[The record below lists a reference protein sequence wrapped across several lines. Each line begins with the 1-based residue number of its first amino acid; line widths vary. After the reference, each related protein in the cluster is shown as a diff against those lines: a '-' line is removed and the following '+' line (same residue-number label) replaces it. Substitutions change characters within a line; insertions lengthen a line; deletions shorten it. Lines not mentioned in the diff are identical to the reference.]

1 MDSPLAT
8 ARYKNGSK
16 EALFY
21 DERMEFDGN
30 VLRYDDIKTVSV
42 NASNDKIFGIVFYLS
57 NFSFDFA
64 FEDMDGKTLHLER
77 RGTSLYGIGSA
88 TRVLH
93 EYEVVAPPM
102 YDIVIPRVVRR
113 FISTIDAGGSI
124 DLCGM
129 NITSSGITY
138 KYLGEDIVID
148 KSNFAGCEVTSDPL
162 YVLVYMTDSK
172 GKRKQVNRI
181 DAAKP
186 NAWLIRP
193 VLRHI
198 FG

>member
-8 ARYKNGSK
+8 AKYKNGSK
-16 EALFY
+16 EAVFY
-21 DERMEFDGN
+21 EDRFEFDGN
-30 VLRYDDIKTVSV
+30 VLRYDDIRTVTV

-64 FEDMDGKTLHLER
+64 FEDNEGKTYHVER

-93 EYEVVAPPM
+93 EYEEVAPPM
-102 YDIVIPRVVRR
+102 YDIVIASVVKGMIRK
-113 FISTIDAGGSI
+113 IDAGEEI

-129 NITSSGITY
+129 KIGRGRAEF
-138 KYLGEDIVID
+138 KYLGEDIVLD
-148 KSNFAGCEVTSDPL
+148 KDNFAGCELTSDPS

-172 GKRKQVNRI
+172 GKTKQVNRI

-186 NAWLIRP
+186 NAGLIRP
-193 VLRHI
+193 VLRHV